1 MMSPPEKQGGGPT
14 LEDLAPLADNL
25 AEAIAEG
32 DVQSAQE
39 AHHAIGRGLR
49 AQANNPPASSTSPT
63 SVRGGAGLA
72 GARGR
77 DP

>member
-14 LEDLAPLADNL
+14 LEDLAPLADDL

-39 AHHAIGRGLR
+39 AHHAIGRGLESASEQPARIVDLAHER
-49 AQANNPPASSTSPT
+49 ARR
-63 SVRGGAGLA
+63 RGPRRRKGT
-72 GARGR
+72 
-77 DP
+77 